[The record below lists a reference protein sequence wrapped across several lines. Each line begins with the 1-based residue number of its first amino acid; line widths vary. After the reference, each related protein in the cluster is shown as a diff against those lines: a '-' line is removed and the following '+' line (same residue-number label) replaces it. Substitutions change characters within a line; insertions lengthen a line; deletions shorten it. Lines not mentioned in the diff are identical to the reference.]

1 VAQVDPDDDD
11 IVRFVVWHYRFDAE
25 RRERRN
31 VVVAAFDDDEE
42 FRLDLQRRAEELRR
56 LKDQD
61 EADEAERV
69 GGVILEPGAKAEAQS
84 GRTILRAVRAAAR
97 AAGRK

>member
-1 VAQVDPDDDD
+1 
-11 IVRFVVWHYRFDAE
+11 
-25 RRERRN
+25 
-31 VVVAAFDDDEE
+31 
-42 FRLDLQRRAEELRR
+42 LRR